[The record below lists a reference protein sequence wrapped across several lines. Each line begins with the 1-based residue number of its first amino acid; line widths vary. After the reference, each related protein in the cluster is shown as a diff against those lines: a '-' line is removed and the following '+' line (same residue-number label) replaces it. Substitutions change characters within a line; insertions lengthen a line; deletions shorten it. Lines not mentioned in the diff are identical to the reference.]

1 MQQEFLVSA
10 PLRRGTTRSALRPAR
25 SQRLTSQGVR
35 AAGVFWKLISKKPL
49 PEDVG
54 STSED
59 NFLPLGRRQDTKHQ
73 GDEDRTNPQRTHNT
87 VSRFLNAHFRAL
99 VLLAVERELRLGK
112 HERADGGA
120 GSAIQFLICRTRSRD
135 PSVTIWSTKLRQ

>member
-10 PLRRGTTRSALRPAR
+10 PLRRGTTRSALRPAH

-35 AAGVFWKLISKKPL
+35 AAGVFWKLISKNPSPKVKAAPVKITSSL
-49 PEDVG
+49 WAAVG
-54 STSED
+54 IR
-59 NFLPLGRRQDTKHQ
+59 NTKETKA
-73 GDEDRTNPQRTHNT
+73 GKNPQRTHNI
-87 VSRFLNAHFRAL
+87 VSRFLNAHFRAP

-112 HERADGGA
+112 HECADGAA